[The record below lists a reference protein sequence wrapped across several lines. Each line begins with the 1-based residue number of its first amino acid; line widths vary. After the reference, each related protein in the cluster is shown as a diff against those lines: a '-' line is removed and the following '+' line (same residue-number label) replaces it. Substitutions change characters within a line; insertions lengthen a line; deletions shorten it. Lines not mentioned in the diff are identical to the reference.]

1 MSLPSVRKY
10 LVFCLLSLSVSVV
23 SPSFAF
29 TPTGVAPAFFGP
41 NALPIPDMSDG
52 RVDEQ
57 LKLELAGDG
66 YFGFNGDKT
75 ADLFARV
82 SVPLFTR

>member
-10 LVFCLLSLSVSVV
+10 LVFCLLSLSAAVV

-66 YFGFNGDKT
+66 YFGFNGDNT
-75 ADLFARV
+75 
-82 SVPLFTR
+82 